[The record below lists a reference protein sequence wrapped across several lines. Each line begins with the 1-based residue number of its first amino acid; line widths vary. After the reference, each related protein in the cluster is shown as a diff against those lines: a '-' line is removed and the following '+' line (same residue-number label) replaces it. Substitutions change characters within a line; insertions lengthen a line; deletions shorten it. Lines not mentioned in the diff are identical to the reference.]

1 MIKDV
6 EINFEIYIQNVFYF
20 YFLSTEHSTNH
31 IHILQITWP
40 GPSAIPWQSHEF
52 STFFPVIIM
61 RVGFA
66 ETIRKLWLDLDE
78 RFSQG
83 NAIHVHD
90 HPRKDL
96 YIWKLRRKNEQNTN
110 KPSSNQNH

>member
-6 EINFEIYIQNVFYF
+6 EINFEIYIQNVF
-20 YFLSTEHSTNH
+20 FLSTEHSTDH

-61 RVGFA
+61 RVAFA

-96 YIWKLRRKNEQNTN
+96 YILEVKAQK
-110 KPSSNQNH
+110 

>member
-6 EINFEIYIQNVFYF
+6 EINFEINIQHFVFF
-20 YFLSTEHSTNH
+20 FFFCQQNTRQTIFTFFRLLGLDQAQFH
-31 IHILQITWP
+31 
-40 GPSAIPWQSHEF
+40 GPWQSHEF

-61 RVGFA
+61 RVAFA
-66 ETIRKLWLDLDE
+66 ETIRKLWLDLDK

-96 YIWKLRRKNEQNTN
+96 YILEVKAQK
-110 KPSSNQNH
+110 

>member
-6 EINFEIYIQNVFYF
+6 EINFEINIQHSTFCFFV
-20 YFLSTEHSTNH
+20 FLSAEHSTNH
-31 IHILQITWP
+31 IHILQITRP

-96 YIWKLRRKNEQNTN
+96 YILEVKAQK
-110 KPSSNQNH
+110 